1 MRKRFFY
8 RYLNLSLAVIFLFAV
23 LLCACGK
30 SSEQPQKSEQ
40 GSVSASP
47 PLVPA
52 PPSAVEAPKGS
63 LDLRTAI
70 IQVAQQT
77 IPAVV
82 HIEVTERQTAPNPF
96 SPFENDPF
104 FRFFFPDIPR
114 EQKREL
120 KGIGTGI
127 LLDSKGHI
135 LTNNHVAGGATK
147 IEVLLADGRTYPGKL
162 VGADPKT
169 DLAVIQIEAKEPLP
183 YVTFGDSDKVQVGE
197 WVVAIGHPRG
207 LDQTVTQGIISAKH
221 RTGITDPNSYQDFLQ
236 TDAAIN
242 PGNSGGPLLSL
253 AGRVI
258 GVNAAIISQ
267 SGGYEGIGFAIP
279 SNMAIHVANALI
291 ARGKVE
297 RGWLGVS
304 AQDLTPDLAQSFG
317 LGSSKGALIAEVTKD
332 GPADKAGI
340 KRGDVVLAYKGK
352 ETPDASTLRNEVA
365 NTPIGDQVTITVW
378 RDKGRKEITV
388 TVGNLESVTK
398 IERSSLKERLGG
410 EFRAVSSKDVE
421 KYNLESQSGVVIT
434 WVDPKGALAEAGFEV
449 DDIIF
454 SVNGVPIGDPSTFA
468 ELISKVPPRSKLA
481 VLILDHRTGNA
492 TYAPLVVR

>member
-1 MRKRFFY
+1 MRKLFLY
-8 RYLNLSLAVIFLFAV
+8 RYLNLSLAVGFLFAV

-30 SSEQPQKSEQ
+30 SSEQPKKSEQ
-40 GSVSASP
+40 VSVTTPPPALSP
-47 PLVPA
+47 
-52 PPSAVEAPKGS
+52 AVEAPQGP

-147 IEVLLADGRTYPGKL
+147 IQVLLADGRTYPGKL

-183 YVTFGDSDKVQVGE
+183 YVIFGDSDKVEVGE

-253 AGRVI
+253 GGRVI
-258 GVNAAIISQ
+258 GINAAIISQ

-279 SNMAIHVANALI
+279 SNMALHVANALI

-304 AQDLTPDLAQSFG
+304 AQDLTPDLARSFG
-317 LGSSKGALIAEVTKD
+317 LESSKGALIADVTKD

-340 KRGDVVLAYKGK
+340 KRGDVVLAYKDK

-365 NTPIGDQVTITVW
+365 NTPIGEQLTITIW
-378 RDKGRKEITV
+378 RDKERKEIMV
-388 TVGNLESVTK
+388 VIGNLEEVAKAESV
-398 IERSSLKERLGG
+398 SLKERLGA
-410 EFRAVSSKDVE
+410 EFRSVSSKEAE
-421 KYNLESQSGVVIT
+421 KYHLDSQQGVAIT
-434 WVDPKGALAEAGFEV
+434 WLDPKGALAKAGFEV
-449 DDIIF
+449 GDIILAIEGAAIENPE
-454 SVNGVPIGDPSTFA
+454 SFA
-468 ELISKVPPRSKLA
+468 NLISRIPPNQKITLL
-481 VLILDHRTGNA
+481 VIDHRRGNTG
-492 TYAPLVVR
+492 YAQVTVR

>member
-1 MRKRFFY
+1 MRKRFLY
-8 RYLNLSLAVIFLFAV
+8 GYLNVSLAVIFLFV
-23 LLCACGK
+23 GLLCACGK
-30 SSEQPQKSEQ
+30 SSEQPKKSEQ
-40 GSVSASP
+40 VA
-47 PLVPA
+47 VPA
-52 PPSAVEAPKGS
+52 PPPALSPAVEVPKGS

-70 IQVAQQT
+70 IQVAKHT

-82 HIEVTERQTAPNPF
+82 HIEVTERQTVPNPF
-96 SPFENDPF
+96 LPFENDPF

-114 EQKREL
+114 GYKREI

-127 LLDSKGHI
+127 LLDSQGHI

-147 IEVLLADGRTYPGKL
+147 IQVLLADGKTYPGKL

-183 YVTFGDSDKVQVGE
+183 YVTFGDSDKVEVGE

-242 PGNSGGPLLSL
+242 PGNSGGPLLTLS
-253 AGRVI
+253 GRVI
-258 GVNAAIISQ
+258 GINAAIVSQ

-279 SNMAIHVANALI
+279 SNMALHVANALI

-340 KRGDVVLAYKGK
+340 KRGDVVLAYKGI
-352 ETPDASTLRNEVA
+352 EIPDASTLRNAVA
-365 NTPIGDQVTITVW
+365 NTLIGERVTVTLW
-378 RDKGRKEITV
+378 RDKKRKEIMV

-398 IERSSLKERLGG
+398 IARVSLKERLGG
-410 EFRAVSSKDVE
+410 EFRAVSSEDVE
-421 KYNLESQSGVVIT
+421 KYNLESQTGVVIT
-434 WVDPKGALAEAGFEV
+434 AVDPKGALAEAGFEV
-449 DDIIF
+449 DDIIL
-454 SVNGVPIGDPSTFA
+454 SINGVPLDDPSTFA
-468 ELISKVPPRSKLA
+468 ELVSKIPPRSKVA
-481 VLILDHRTGNA
+481 VLILDHRTGNT

>member
-1 MRKRFFY
+1 MKKHLLNYVLCFCLGLLLFF
-8 RYLNLSLAVIFLFAV
+8 VIG
-23 LLCACGK
+23 LLPACNK
-30 SSEQPQKSEQ
+30 TNEQPQKAQEGTVPTPSPLAATPTPAVSPQ
-40 GSVSASP
+40 GP
-47 PLVPA
+47 
-52 PPSAVEAPKGS
+52 

-70 IQVAQQT
+70 IQVAEQT

-82 HIEVTERQTAPNPF
+82 HIEVTERQTAP

-127 LLDSKGHI
+127 LLDTKGHI

-147 IEVLLADGRTYPGKL
+147 IQVLLADGKTFPGKL

-242 PGNSGGPLLSL
+242 PGNSGGPLLTL

-258 GVNAAIISQ
+258 GINAAIISA

-279 SNMAIHVANALI
+279 SNMALHVANALI

-304 AQDLTPDLAQSFG
+304 AQDLTPELAQSFG
-317 LGSSKGALIAEVTKD
+317 LDSSKGALIAEVTKD

-365 NTPIGDQVTITVW
+365 NTPIGEQVTITIW
-378 RDKGRKEITV
+378 RDKERKELMV

-398 IERSSLKERLGG
+398 ITRASLKERLGG
-410 EFRAVSSKDVE
+410 EFRAVTSKEVN

-434 WVDPKGALAEAGFEV
+434 LVDPKGALAEAGFEV
-449 DDIIF
+449 DDIIL
-454 SVNGVPIGDPSTFA
+454 SINGAPIDDPSTFA
-468 ELISKVPPRSKLA
+468 ELISKVPPRQKLA

>member
-1 MRKRFFY
+1 MKKCFFWRY
-8 RYLNLSLAVIFLFAV
+8 RISLLAVIFLFSGF
-23 LLCACGK
+23 LCACGK
-30 SSEQPQKSEQ
+30 SSEQPKRSEQ
-40 GSVSASP
+40 VAGQPPTPALSP
-47 PLVPA
+47 V
-52 PPSAVEAPKGS
+52 VEVPKGS

-70 IQVAQQT
+70 IQVAQHT

-96 SPFENDPF
+96 FPFENDPF

-114 EQKREL
+114 KYKREI

-127 LLDSKGHI
+127 LLDSRGYI
-135 LTNNHVAGGATK
+135 ITNNHVAGGATR
-147 IEVLLADGRTYPGKL
+147 IQVLLADGKTYPGKL

-169 DLAVIQIEAKEPLP
+169 DLAVIKIEAKEPLP
-183 YVTFGDSDKVQVGE
+183 YVTFGDSDKVEVGE

-221 RTGITDPNSYQDFLQ
+221 RAGITDPNSYQDFLQ

-242 PGNSGGPLLSL
+242 PGNSGGPLLNL
-253 AGRVI
+253 EGKVI
-258 GVNAAIISQ
+258 GVNAAILSQ

-279 SNMAIHVANALI
+279 GNMALHVANALI
-291 ARGKVE
+291 ARGKVD
-297 RGWLGVS
+297 RGWLGLS
-304 AQDLTPDLAQSFG
+304 AQDLTSDLAQSFG
-317 LGSSKGALIAEVTKD
+317 LGSSRGALIAEVTKD

-352 ETPDASTLRNEVA
+352 EIRDASTLRNEVA
-365 NTPIGDQVTITVW
+365 NTPIGAKVPITIW
-378 RDKGRKEITV
+378 RDKERKELMV
-388 TVGNLESVTK
+388 TVGNLETVTQ
-398 IERSSLKERLGG
+398 IARASLKERLGG
-410 EFRAVSSKDVE
+410 EFRAVSSKEVK
-421 KYNLESQSGVVIT
+421 KYNLRSQSGVVIT

-449 DDIIF
+449 DDIILGI
-454 SVNGVPIGDPSTFA
+454 SGQPIDDPSTLA
-468 ELISKVPPRSKLA
+468 EFISKVPPRQKLA

>member
-1 MRKRFFY
+1 MRKRCLY
-8 RYLNLSLAVIFLFAV
+8 GYLISLLAVTFLFAG

-30 SSEQPQKSEQ
+30 SSEQPKKSEQ
-40 GSVSASP
+40 VSLPTPP
-47 PLVPA
+47 PLAPA
-52 PPSAVEAPKGS
+52 PSPAVEALQGS

-82 HIEVTERQTAPNPF
+82 HIEVTERQTVPSPF
-96 SPFENDPF
+96 LPFENDPF

-127 LLDSKGHI
+127 LVDVRGHI

-147 IEVLLADGRTYPGKL
+147 IQVLLADGRTYPGKL

-183 YVTFGDSDKVQVGE
+183 YVTFGDSDNVAVGE

-242 PGNSGGPLLSL
+242 PGNSGGPLLTL
-253 AGRVI
+253 TGRVI
-258 GVNAAIISQ
+258 GINAAIISQ

-279 SNMAIHVANALI
+279 SNMVLYVANALI

-304 AQDLTPDLAQSFG
+304 AQDLTPELGQSFG
-317 LGSSKGALIAEVTKD
+317 LESSKGALIAEVTKD

-352 ETPDASTLRNEVA
+352 ETPDAGTLRNEVA
-365 NTPIGDQVTITVW
+365 NTPIGEQVKVTLW
-378 RDKGRKEITV
+378 RDKERKELMV
-388 TVGNLESVTK
+388 TIGNLDDVIKTGSA
-398 IERSSLKERLGG
+398 SLKERLGG
-410 EFRAVSSKDVE
+410 EFKTVSSKEAE
-421 KYNLESQSGVVIT
+421 KYHLGSPQGVVIT
-434 WVDPKGALAEAGFEV
+434 WLEPKGALAKAGFEV
-449 DDIIF
+449 GDIILALE
-454 SVNGVPIGDPSTFA
+454 GVTIENPEGFA
-468 ELISKVPPRSKLA
+468 NLISRVPPHQKVTLM
-481 VLILDHRTGNA
+481 VIDHRRGNRG
-492 TYAPLVVR
+492 YAQVTVR